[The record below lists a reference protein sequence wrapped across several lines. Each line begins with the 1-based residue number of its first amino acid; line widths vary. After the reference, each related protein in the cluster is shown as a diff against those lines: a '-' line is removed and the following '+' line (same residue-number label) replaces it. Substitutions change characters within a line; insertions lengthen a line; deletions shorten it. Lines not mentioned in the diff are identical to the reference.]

1 MQCWVHAAVT
11 SHDQCVNIKYDQHQP
26 CKTVRNKIQVFQ
38 VLWDM
43 TRLHGPKCSI
53 ITINILYSASIAA
66 GSRYYLKG
74 CIYLWRDLKTLDGA
88 SGVQIAM
95 KTLDQAYLGVTV
107 REQRGAFSSGLSSP
121 GHPEHLTPL
130 NFICVQIF
138 WRRVTREGHCVW
150 CALTIFM
157 F

>member
-1 MQCWVHAAVT
+1 M
-11 SHDQCVNIKYDQHQP
+11 
-26 CKTVRNKIQVFQ
+26 
-38 VLWDM
+38 
-43 TRLHGPKCSI
+43 
-53 ITINILYSASIAA
+53 
-66 GSRYYLKG
+66 
-74 CIYLWRDLKTLDGA
+74 KTLGGT

-107 REQRGAFSSGLSSP
+107 REQRGAFSSRLSSA

-130 NFICVQIF
+130 NFIFVQIF
-138 WRRVTREGHCVW
+138 WRRVGREGHCVW